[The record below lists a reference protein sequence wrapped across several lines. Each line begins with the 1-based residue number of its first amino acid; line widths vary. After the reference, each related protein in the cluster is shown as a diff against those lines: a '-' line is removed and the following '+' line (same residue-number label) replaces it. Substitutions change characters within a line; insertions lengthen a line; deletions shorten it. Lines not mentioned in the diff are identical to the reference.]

1 MRVILLHQYYKTPE
15 EGGGIRS
22 WYLCRALKE
31 AGHEVEVV
39 TAWNKKESKTVLI
52 DGYPVHYLSIHYSN
66 DLGFFR
72 RIWSFTAFF
81 IAAYKKV
88 NSLSRPDFIYAIST
102 PLSIGALAKW
112 IRWRKS
118 IPYFFEVGDLW
129 PDVPAQMG
137 YLLNPLLI
145 RILKSLELSIYKSAK
160 GIVAMS
166 PAMVDCF
173 NDLGYGSKT
182 TCVTNFSDLSL
193 SNTPSHEREPTDL
206 FTVAYVGT
214 LGKANHLSY
223 LIDLAEEAQK
233 RGLRNFRCILMGE
246 GAEEPLLKKRIAEK
260 GLFNVSLL
268 PHSSKEA
275 AISVLKTASMAYLSF
290 GPYDKLWTG
299 SPNKYFDALAIGKP
313 ILCNFGGWIGDEI
326 TDKKCGVVYSPFN
339 PQSFFDKHWPSLQAE
354 DTLESMGQ
362 NALTLAKRSYS
373 LNKQIPK
380 WLTFLGR

>member
-31 AGHEVEVV
+31 AGHEVQVV
-39 TAWNKKESKTVLI
+39 TAWNKEESETVSV
-52 DGYPVHYLSIHYSN
+52 DGYPVHYLSVHYSN

-81 IAAYKKV
+81 VAAYKKV
-88 NSLSRPDFIYAIST
+88 NSLSRPDVIYAIST

-137 YLLNPLLI
+137 YLRNPLLI
-145 RILKSLELSIYKSAK
+145 RIIKSLELSTYKSAK
-160 GIVAMS
+160 AIVAMS
-166 PAMVDCF
+166 PAMVDYF
-173 NDLGYGSKT
+173 NDLGHGNKT
-182 TCVTNFSDLSL
+182 ICITNFSDLSL
-193 SNTPSHEREPTDL
+193 SEPPSQASKTTER
-206 FTVAYVGT
+206 FIVAYTGT

-233 RGLRNFRCILMGE
+233 RSLKNFQYIIMGE
-246 GAEEPLLKKRIAEK
+246 GAEESLLKKMIADRT
-260 GLFNVSLL
+260 LSNVSLL

-275 AISVLKTASMAYLSF
+275 AIALLKSASMAYLSF

-299 SPNKYFDALAIGKP
+299 SPNKYFDALATSKP
-313 ILCNFGGWIGDEI
+313 ILCNFGGWIAEEI
-326 TDKKCGVVYSPFN
+326 GAKKCGITYN
-339 PQSFFDKHWPSLQAE
+339 PIDPGSFFETNWASLQKPGA
-354 DTLESMGQ
+354 LKKMGE
-362 NALTLAKRSYS
+362 NARTLAEKSYA
-373 LNKQIPK
+373 LDKQIPK
-380 WLTFLGR
+380 WLSLFTR

>member
-31 AGHEVEVV
+31 AGHEVQVV
-39 TAWNKKESKTVLI
+39 TAWNKEESETVSV
-52 DGYPVHYLSIHYSN
+52 DGYPVHYLSVHYSN

-81 IAAYKKV
+81 VAAYKKV

-118 IPYFFEVGDLW
+118 IPYLFEVGDLW

-137 YLLNPLLI
+137 YLRNPLLI
-145 RILKSLELSIYKSAK
+145 RIIKSLELSTYKSAK
-160 GIVAMS
+160 AIVAMS
-166 PAMVDCF
+166 PAMVDYF
-173 NDLGYGSKT
+173 NDLGHGNKT
-182 TCVTNFSDLSL
+182 ICVTNFSDLTL
-193 SNTPSHEREPTDL
+193 TNTPSHEKERTDS
-206 FTVAYVGT
+206 FTVAYIGT

-233 RGLRNFRCILMGE
+233 RGLKNFRCIIMGE
-246 GAEEPLLKKRIAEK
+246 GAEEPLLKKMIAER
-260 GLFNVSLL
+260 GLSNVSLL
-268 PHSSKEA
+268 PHSAKPT
-275 AISVLKTASMAYLSF
+275 AINVLKSASMAYLSF
-290 GPYDKLWTG
+290 GPYDKLWKG

-313 ILCNFGGWIGDEI
+313 ILCNFGGWIAEEI
-326 TDKKCGVVYSPFN
+326 SAKKCGITYN
-339 PQSFFDKHWPSLQAE
+339 PIDPRSFFETNWASLQKPGA
-354 DTLESMGQ
+354 LKKMGE
-362 NALTLAKRSYS
+362 NARTLAEKSYA
-373 LNKQIPK
+373 LDKQIPK
-380 WLTFLGR
+380 WLSLFSR